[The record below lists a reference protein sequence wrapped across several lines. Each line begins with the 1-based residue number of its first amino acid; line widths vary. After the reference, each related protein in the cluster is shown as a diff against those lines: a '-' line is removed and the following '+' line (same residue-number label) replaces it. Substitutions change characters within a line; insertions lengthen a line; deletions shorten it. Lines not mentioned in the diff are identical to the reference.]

1 MVMEHECLGMAESQT
16 TDAPQSTMELLQNEL
31 EKKWER
37 EAAEEARE
45 ERLADEPIGPERPR
59 MPADEQA
66 FYDLADLE
74 AGDRLEWDDGE
85 VSEVVATVPAQQTID
100 EIEPLGDIVHVR
112 VIEEMDDADNW
123 DDSPRVGEQYDIR
136 DYVVGGAIADGR
148 LEVGE

>member
-1 MVMEHECLGMAESQT
+1 
-16 TDAPQSTMELLQNEL
+16 
-31 EKKWER
+31 
-37 EAAEEARE
+37 
-45 ERLADEPIGPERPR
+45 
-59 MPADEQA
+59 MPVDEQA